1 MKKRPLPKAWRVLLP
16 LCVWLGL
23 WWALAARIGQ
33 PLLLPTPWQVLTCL
47 GELAGTA
54 AFWTTCLTTLG
65 RVFLGG
71 GLGVVIGVTLAALS
85 ARFEG
90 CAAVF
95 SPAVKVIR
103 ATPVASFIIL
113 IWLWASAAWVPV
125 VIAALMAAP
134 IAWSAAWQGIG
145 EVDPLLLELA
155 ETYRFS
161 KGKTLRLVY
170 LPAMENALAGGC
182 RTALGFAWKSGVAAE
197 ALCRPARAMGT
208 AIWNAKTYLETP
220 QLFAWTAA
228 VVLLSIAVEKLL
240 WGLWN
245 AAERRRSGGAS

>member
-1 MKKRPLPKAWRVLLP
+1 MKKRPLPKVWRALLP

-23 WWALAARIGQ
+23 WWVLAARIDQ
-33 PLLLPTPWQVLTCL
+33 PLLLPTPWQVLACL
-47 GELAGTA
+47 GELVGTA
-54 AFWTTCLTTLG
+54 AFWHTCLTTLG

-71 GLGVVIGVTLAALS
+71 GIGIAIGVTLAALS

-113 IWLWASAAWVPV
+113 IWLWASATWVPV
-125 VIAALMAAP
+125 VIAALMAVP
-134 IAWSAAWQGIG
+134 IAWAATHQGIG

-155 ETYRFS
+155 GAYRFS

-170 LPAMENALAGGC
+170 LPAMENALVGGC

-228 VVLLSIAVEKLL
+228 VVVLSIAVEKLL

-245 AAERRRSGGAS
+245 VAERRRAGGAA

>member
-1 MKKRPLPKAWRVLLP
+1 MKKVVLP
-16 LCVWLGL
+16 LAVWLGL
-23 WWALAARIGQ
+23 WWILAGSIAQ
-33 PLLLPTPWQVLTCL
+33 PLLLPTPWQVAVRL
-47 GELAGTA
+47 GQLAVTTDFWA
-54 AFWTTCLTTLG
+54 ASLTTLG

-71 GLGVVIGVTLAALS
+71 GLGIAVGFAAAALG

-95 SPAVKVIR
+95 TPAVKIIR

-125 VIAALMAAP
+125 VIAALMAIP
-134 IAWSAAWQGIG
+134 IVWSATLQGIG
-145 EVDPLLLELA
+145 EADPQLIELGSV
-155 ETYRFS
+155 YRFS
-161 KGKTLRLVY
+161 RWKTVRLVY
-170 LPAMENALAGGC
+170 LPAMGNALAAGC
-182 RTALGFAWKSGVAAE
+182 RSALGFAWKAGVAAE
-197 ALCRPARAMGT
+197 ALCRPRRAMGT

-228 VVLLSIAVEKLL
+228 VVVLSIAVEKLL

-245 AAERRRSGGAS
+245 VAERRRAGGAA

>member
-1 MKKRPLPKAWRVLLP
+1 MKKRPLPKVWRVLLP
-16 LCVWLGL
+16 LVAWLGL
-23 WWALAARIGQ
+23 WWALAARIDQ

-47 GELAGTA
+47 VELAGTA
-54 AFWTTCLTTLG
+54 AFWHTCLTTLG

-71 GLGVVIGVTLAALS
+71 GIGIVIGVTLAALS

-113 IWLWASAAWVPV
+113 IWLWASATWVPV

-134 IAWSAAWQGIG
+134 IAWAATQQGLG

-155 ETYRFS
+155 GAYRFS

-170 LPAMENALAGGC
+170 LPAMENALVGGC

-228 VVLLSIAVEKLL
+228 VVVLSIAVEKLL
-240 WGLWN
+240 WGLWSN
-245 AAERRRSGGAS
+245 LERRRTGGAA

>member
-1 MKKRPLPKAWRVLLP
+1 MKKVALP
-16 LCVWLGL
+16 LLVWLGL
-23 WWALAARIGQ
+23 WWGLAAYMGQ
-33 PLLLPTPWQVLTCL
+33 PLLLPTPWQVLERL
-47 GELAGTA
+47 GTLAATGT
-54 AFWTTCLTTLG
+54 FWATCLTTLG

-71 GLGVVIGVTLAALS
+71 GAGIVLGVALAALC
-85 ARFEG
+85 ARFDG

-95 SPAVKVIR
+95 APAVKVIR

-113 IWLWASAAWVPV
+113 VWLWTGAVWVPV

-134 IAWSAAWQGIG
+134 IAWSATHQGVA
-145 EVDPLLLELA
+145 EVDPQLIELA
-155 ETYRFS
+155 EVYRFS
-161 KGKTLRLVY
+161 RWKTVRLVY
-170 LPAMENALAGGC
+170 LPAMENALANGC

-197 ALCRPARAMGT
+197 ALCRPVRAMGT

-245 AAERRRSGGAS
+245 AAERRRAGGAS

>member
-1 MKKRPLPKAWRVLLP
+1 MNKRPLPKVWRVLLP
-16 LCVWLGL
+16 LAVWLGL
-23 WWALAARIGQ
+23 WWALAAKVGQ

-47 GELAGTA
+47 GELATTA
-54 AFWTTCLTTLG
+54 AFWLTCLVTLG

-71 GLGVVIGVTLAALS
+71 GIGIVIGVALAALS
-85 ARFEG
+85 ARFPR
-90 CAAVF
+90 CDAVF

-113 IWLWASAAWVPV
+113 IWLWASANWVPV

-134 IAWSAAWQGIG
+134 IAWAATWQGMG

-155 ETYRFS
+155 GAYRFS

-197 ALCRPARAMGT
+197 ALCRPLRAMGT

-240 WGLWN
+240 WGLWT
-245 AAERRRSGGAS
+245 AWERRRAGGAS